1 MNLGKATNFYRAMQK
16 YADEQIK
23 IAKEREEIMSG
34 LKSGEGSFDIETKED
49 IDYYLLGVG
58 TQAAAKKMME
68 FNGELY
74 KQAVN
79 VARQNHAR

>member
-1 MNLGKATNFYRAMQK
+1 MQK

-23 IAKEREEIMSG
+23 IAREREEILSEIG
-34 LKSGEGSFDIETKED
+34 FDISTKED

-74 KQAVN
+74 KQAIN

>member
-1 MNLGKATNFYRAMQK
+1 MQK

-23 IAKEREEIMSG
+23 IAREREAILSEIG
-34 LKSGEGSFDIETKED
+34 FDISTKED

>member
-1 MNLGKATNFYRAMQK
+1 MNLGKATNFYRAMKK
-16 YADEQIK
+16 YADEQIR

-34 LKSGEGSFDIETKED
+34 LKSGDKSFDIETNEE

-68 FNGELY
+68 SNGELY

>member
-1 MNLGKATNFYRAMQK
+1 MNFVKATNFYRAMQK

-23 IAKEREEIMSG
+23 IAREREAILSEIG
-34 LKSGEGSFDIETKED
+34 FDISTKED

>member
-23 IAKEREEIMSG
+23 IAKEREEILSEIG
-34 LKSGEGSFDIETKED
+34 FDISTKED

-74 KQAVN
+74 KQAIN

>member
-23 IAKEREEIMSG
+23 IAREREEILSEIG
-34 LKSGEGSFDIETKED
+34 FDISTKED

>member
-23 IAKEREEIMSG
+23 IAREREAILSEIG
-34 LKSGEGSFDIETKED
+34 FDISTKED

-68 FNGELY
+68 LNGEFY

>member
-23 IAKEREEIMSG
+23 IAREREEILSEIG
-34 LKSGEGSFDIETKED
+34 FDISTKED

-74 KQAVN
+74 KQAIN

>member
-23 IAKEREEIMSG
+23 IAREREAILSEIG
-34 LKSGEGSFDIETKED
+34 FDISTKED

>member
-23 IAKEREEIMSG
+23 IAREREAILSEIG
-34 LKSGEGSFDIETKED
+34 FDISTKED

-79 VARQNHAR
+79 VARQNHAT

>member
-1 MNLGKATNFYRAMQK
+1 MNQK
-16 YADEQIK
+16 EMFASILNYAKEQAR

>member
-1 MNLGKATNFYRAMQK
+1 MNLGKATNFYRVMQK

-23 IAKEREEIMSG
+23 IAREREAILSEIG
-34 LKSGEGSFDIETKED
+34 FDISTKED

>member
-23 IAKEREEIMSG
+23 IAREREEILSEIG
-34 LKSGEGSFDIETKED
+34 FDISTKED

-68 FNGELY
+68 LNGEFY